1 MSKEL
6 IKQNLELQISNM
18 QPRYKNWDGDLIDL
32 NGCDK
37 DNLCYAFLLQMKSWW
52 DDCLP
57 AMSERQQTALLD
69 ELYRG
74 ENSKLSNMMK
84 DEIYLTLEP
93 TLRDVVQEVYD
104 ELNHVQ
110 PEPFAGYERGQ

>member
-1 MSKEL
+1 
-6 IKQNLELQISNM
+6 
-18 QPRYKNWDGDLIDL
+18 
-32 NGCDK
+32 
-37 DNLCYAFLLQMKSWW
+37 MKSWW

-93 TLRDVVQEVYD
+93 TLRDLVQEIYN

>member
-32 NGCDK
+32 NDYDK
-37 DNLCYAFLLQMKSWW
+37 DTICYTFLRQMESWW
-52 DDCLP
+52 DDMLP
-57 AMSERQQTALLD
+57 PVVINQAQFLDALYHDTRDTVSTMLK
-69 ELYRG
+69 
-74 ENSKLSNMMK
+74 NA
-84 DEIYLTLEP
+84 IYLSLELA
-93 TLRDVVQEVYD
+93 LRGLVQEIYD